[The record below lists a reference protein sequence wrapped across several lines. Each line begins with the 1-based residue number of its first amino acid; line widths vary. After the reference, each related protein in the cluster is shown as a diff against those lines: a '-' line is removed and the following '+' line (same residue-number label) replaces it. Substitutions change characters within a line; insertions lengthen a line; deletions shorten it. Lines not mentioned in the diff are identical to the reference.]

1 MTRGVCSR
9 AMAARVTPETLRKS
23 ANPVVRAI
31 GYAFYDW
38 TREMSTIKRI
48 AAWSGLFL
56 QGWAIW
62 AATLRSLGGHSA
74 WMTGLATNL
83 TIFGAYLLGYGITN
97 ATLTSELVR
106 KTELEADQAAAR
118 RIQETL
124 IPREVEPVPGY
135 VVATHYRPF
144 REIGGDYFD
153 VIRLT
158 SDRTLIV
165 VADVAG
171 KGMPAALLSANIQAL
186 VRSRTHGT
194 IDLVDIAQQ
203 IGAHVNAY
211 TPAERYATAAFVL
224 LEHVTGAI
232 TYVNAGHNP
241 PMISAQGVSFLL
253 EATGVP
259 LGLFPESLYAARTA
273 ILPLGG
279 TLVLYTDGLTDAI
292 AGDAPERAVCEAMT
306 GAPAA
311 IVEKLKALIQT
322 KLSADDVTLV
332 VVQRTS

>member
-1 MTRGVCSR
+1 
-9 AMAARVTPETLRKS
+9 
-23 ANPVVRAI
+23 
-31 GYAFYDW
+31 
-38 TREMSTIKRI
+38 
-48 AAWSGLFL
+48 
-56 QGWAIW
+56 
-62 AATLRSLGGHSA
+62 
-74 WMTGLATNL
+74 
-83 TIFGAYLLGYGITN
+83 
-97 ATLTSELVR
+97 
-106 KTELEADQAAAR
+106 
-118 RIQETL
+118 
-124 IPREVEPVPGY
+124 
-135 VVATHYRPF
+135 
-144 REIGGDYFD
+144 
-153 VIRLT
+153 
-158 SDRTLIV
+158 
-165 VADVAG
+165 
-171 KGMPAALLSANIQAL
+171 MPAALLSANIQAL

-279 TLVLYTDGLTDAI
+279 TLLLYTDGLTDAI